1 MWTMLKCAIY
11 SLVLTTT
18 VSTCNKND
26 RSVTEDVPQQ
36 VTRNVAYGSNAA
48 QKMDVYLPAA
58 RSASD
63 TKVLVFIH
71 GGSWSGGDK
80 SEFDQAIATL
90 RSQLPDYAMFN
101 INYRLSSAGNN
112 RYPVQTNDVQRA
124 IDFITSK
131 AGEYMINPKK
141 IGLIGASAGAH
152 LALLQAY
159 KYNTNGNVK
168 AVVDLFG
175 PTDLNALYSDHP
187 FPEAS
192 RSVLVNFLGARPAS
206 NAALYQEASPLNFIT
221 AQSVPTLIFHG
232 NLDIVNPI
240 SQSLALKAKLQAAKA
255 KVEMITYTGEGHG
268 WLGNNLVD
276 TYSKVVTFI
285 QQNVK

>member
-1 MWTMLKCAIY
+1 MLKCAIY

-26 RSVTEDVPQQ
+26 TSVAQDVPQQ
-36 VTRNVAYGSNAA
+36 LNKNVAYGPNAA

-58 RSASD
+58 RSASN
-63 TKVLVFIH
+63 TKVIVFVH

-101 INYRLSSAGNN
+101 INYRLSSAGTN
-112 RYPVQTNDVQRA
+112 RYPVQTGDVQHA

-159 KYNTNGNVK
+159 KYNANGNIK

-175 PTDLNALYSDHP
+175 PTDLTALYNDHP

-192 RSVLVNFLGARPAS
+192 RSVLVNFLGARPVN
-206 NAALYQEASPLNFIT
+206 NATLYEEASPINFIT
-221 AQSVPTLIFHG
+221 AQTVPTLVFHG

-240 SQSLALKAKLQAAKA
+240 SQSLALKSKLQAAKA
-255 KVEMITYTGEGHG
+255 RVEMVTYTGEGHG
-268 WLGNNLVD
+268 WLGANLID
-276 TYSKVVTFI
+276 TYTKVVIFI
-285 QQNVK
+285 RQNVK